1 MPCWFDDWKSWKNS
15 ARFFVIQR
23 HRCNACVVNS
33 WQSAFLWMHL
43 HCQALAYTIKRAL
56 LARSTRN
63 VNMPPHPTP
72 PHPTPTHTRDLSSVA
87 TCNVVNNPRDLSS
100 MAIYHV
106 RSTRNVNMPPH
117 PTPPHPTPPH
127 PTPQSRYSKTCVLR
141 ERFSVRR
148 HKQECMG
155 YLSVCP
161 LLDTGIPPCTFHPEI
176 RWCHCPL
183 FRSESVCQRTST
195 MSESHGKPWK
205 KALVTLQRGGLWH
218 RVCQSSVVFF
228 FLFPSRPLALPSSA
242 DRALHLLVYG
252 QGRWE
257 RIMGYLRYS
266 SASFDQRRHVKLWNH
281 VCRMTPAM
289 LEYCISNDLEW
300 SATGVHHV

>member
-1 MPCWFDDWKSWKNS
+1 MYEVQGTLTC
-15 ARFFVIQR
+15 
-23 HRCNACVVNS
+23 
-33 WQSAFLWMHL
+33 
-43 HCQALAYTIKRAL
+43 
-56 LARSTRN
+56 
-63 VNMPPHPTP
+63 PPT
-72 PHPTPTHTRDLSSVA
+72 
-87 TCNVVNNPRDLSS
+87 
-100 MAIYHV
+100 
-106 RSTRNVNMPPH
+106 PPH

-127 PTPQSRYSKTCVLR
+127 NRDIQKRAFYGNGFRSAGINKNAWGISAFVHCWI
-141 ERFSVRR
+141 
-148 HKQECMG
+148 QG
-155 YLSVCP
+155 YLPVLSTLRFDGVIV
-161 LLDTGIPPCTFHPEI
+161 LFSEVNRFVREPPQC
-176 RWCHCPL
+176 RKA
-183 FRSESVCQRTST
+183 
-195 MSESHGKPWK
+195 MESHGKPWK

-257 RIMGYLRYS
+257 RVMGYLRYS

>member
-1 MPCWFDDWKSWKNS
+1 M
-15 ARFFVIQR
+15 
-23 HRCNACVVNS
+23 
-33 WQSAFLWMHL
+33 
-43 HCQALAYTIKRAL
+43 
-56 LARSTRN
+56 
-63 VNMPPHPTP
+63 
-72 PHPTPTHTRDLSSVA
+72 
-87 TCNVVNNPRDLSS
+87 
-100 MAIYHV
+100 
-106 RSTRNVNMPPH
+106 
-117 PTPPHPTPPH
+117 PPHPTPPH

-228 FLFPSRPLALPSSA
+228 FCFQVDHWPCPVLLIVRYIFWFMARAVGRGSWATYGILRHPSIKGDMWNCETMFAEWLQQCLNTVSRMILN
-242 DRALHLLVYG
+242 G
-252 QGRWE
+252 QQLGY
-257 RIMGYLRYS
+257 IMYNVNPGLI
-266 SASFDQRRHVKLWNH
+266 NH
-281 VCRMTPAM
+281 G
-289 LEYCISNDLEW
+289 L
-300 SATGVHHV
+300 

>member
-1 MPCWFDDWKSWKNS
+1 MYE
-15 ARFFVIQR
+15 VQGT
-23 HRCNACVVNS
+23 
-33 WQSAFLWMHL
+33 L
-43 HCQALAYTIKRAL
+43 
-56 LARSTRN
+56 
-63 VNMPPHPTP
+63 
-72 PHPTPTHTRDLSSVA
+72 
-87 TCNVVNNPRDLSS
+87 TCP
-100 MAIYHV
+100 
-106 RSTRNVNMPPH
+106 

-205 KALVTLQRGGLWH
+205 AMEKSIGNPPKRRFVASGLPVIRSLFFSVSKSTTGPAQFCWSCATSFGLWPGPLGEGH
-218 RVCQSSVVFF
+218 GLPTVFF
-228 FLFPSRPLALPSSA
+228 GILRSKETCETVKPCLPNDSSNA
-242 DRALHLLVYG
+242 WILY
-252 QGRWE
+252 
-257 RIMGYLRYS
+257 
-266 SASFDQRRHVKLWNH
+266 
-281 VCRMTPAM
+281 
-289 LEYCISNDLEW
+289 LEW
-300 SATGVHHV
+300 SWMVSNWGTSCIMSTPD